1 MRSPSTGTVE
11 SPLSADFRSRR
22 SGRNPD
28 GTTPVGGL
36 RMTQEFVHKPVMV
49 DEVVASLIPVP
60 AGLVVDA
67 TVGAGGHSRAL
78 LAAAPHLRVLGL
90 DSDTDAL
97 VAAAAT
103 LGDVGASGRV
113 RLRHARYDRLA
124 DVVRA
129 LNDGPVTAVL
139 FDLGVSS
146 PQLDFPER
154 GFSYRSDGPLDMRMD
169 RSSRVTA
176 ADVVNT
182 YSEAALADLFAANGE
197 GRFARRIARAIIA
210 SRPLSGTVALAET
223 VKHAIP
229 AATRR
234 TGGHPAKRVFQ
245 AVRIEVND
253 ELTVLASAL
262 DAALA
267 LVVGGGR
274 VAVLSYH
281 SGEDRLVKERFRV
294 AATGDCRCPPG
305 LPCGCGA
312 VPTHRL
318 VFRGS
323 HTPSADEVAANP
335 RAESARLRV
344 AERRTT
350 GSGVV
355 P

>member
-36 RMTQEFVHKPVMV
+36 RMTQDFVHQPVMV
-49 DEVVASLIPVP
+49 DEIIDSLRPVP
-60 AGLVVDA
+60 AGLLVDA

-78 LAAAPHLRVLGL
+78 LTAAPHLRLLGL
-90 DSDTDAL
+90 DRDTDAI
-97 VAAAAT
+97 AAAAAA
-103 LGDVGASGRV
+103 LGDIAASGRV
-113 RLRHARYDRLA
+113 HLRHARYDRLA
-124 DVVRA
+124 EVAQAFDH
-129 LNDGPVTAVL
+129 GPVTAVL

-146 PQLDFPER
+146 PQLDLPER
-154 GFSYRSDGPLDMRMD
+154 GFSYRADGPLDMRMD
-169 RSSRVTA
+169 RSSSLTA

-182 YSEAALADLFAANGE
+182 YNEAALAELFTANGE

-210 SRPLSGTVALAET
+210 ARPLLGTVALAET
-223 VKHAIP
+223 IKQAIP

-234 TGGHPAKRVFQ
+234 TGGHPAKRAFQ
-245 AVRIEVND
+245 AIRIEVND
-253 ELTVLASAL
+253 ELTVLAAAL

-267 LVVGGGR
+267 LLAPGGR
-274 VAVLSYH
+274 AAVLSYH

-294 AATGDCRCPPG
+294 AATGGCQCPPG

-323 HTPSADEVAANP
+323 HKPSAAEVADNP

-344 AERRTT
+344 VERRPTA
-350 GSGVV
+350 SEAAR
-355 P
+355 

>member
-1 MRSPSTGTVE
+1 MRSPSTDTVE

-36 RMTQEFVHKPVMV
+36 RMTQEFVHQPAMV
-49 DEVVASLIPVP
+49 DEVVASLMPVP
-60 AGLVVDA
+60 AGVLVDA

-78 LAAAPHLRVLGL
+78 LAACPQLCLLGL
-90 DSDTDAL
+90 DRDIDAL
-97 VAAAAT
+97 AAAAAT
-103 LGDVGASGRV
+103 LGDLAASGRV
-113 RLRHARYDRLA
+113 HLRHARYDRLA
-124 DVVRA
+124 EVANA
-129 LNDGPVTAVL
+129 LNEGPVTAVL

-154 GFSYRSDGPLDMRMD
+154 GFSYRADGPLDMRMD
-169 RSSRVTA
+169 RSSSLTA
-176 ADVVNT
+176 ADIVNT

-210 SRPLSGTVALAET
+210 ARPLTGTVALAET
-223 VKHAIP
+223 VKRAIP

-234 TGGHPAKRVFQ
+234 TGGHPAKRAFQ
-245 AVRIEVND
+245 AIRIEVND

-267 LVVGGGR
+267 IVAPGGR

-294 AATGDCRCPPG
+294 AATGGCQCPPG

-323 HTPSADEVAANP
+323 HTPSLAEVAANP

-344 AERRTT
+344 VERLA
-350 GSGVV
+350 SEVA